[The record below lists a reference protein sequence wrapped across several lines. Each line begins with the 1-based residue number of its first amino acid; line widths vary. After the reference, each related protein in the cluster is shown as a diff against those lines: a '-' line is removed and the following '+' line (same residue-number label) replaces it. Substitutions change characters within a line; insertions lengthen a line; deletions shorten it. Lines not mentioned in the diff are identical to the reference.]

1 MVYPLYGAFV
11 KATEV
16 VLFFPFHHSLHK
28 SQTKSGLLNYKDMYK
43 GIQYQIVQAP
53 LNRYVDLHIY
63 KKYGSSLESSAYS
76 TLFKSITYPLQTAEV
91 YYQLNNKL
99 PKRLNNYY
107 KGFSP
112 YIIINASA
120 YYIWF
125 SSLKFYDKYTPKYV
139 YNDNIHNAVVGFLS
153 GMTVDL
159 VMHPLKT
166 IKVNLQSNKF
176 KLQDVSMK
184 YLSRGVCTKMLLS
197 SLQSAYF
204 NVFCSIKQT

>member
-1 MVYPLYGAFV
+1 MVHPLYGAFI
-11 KATEV
+11 KASEV

-28 SQTKSGLLNYKDMYK
+28 SQTKTGYLNYKDMYK

-63 KKYGSSLESSAYS
+63 KKYGTSFESSVYSSL
-76 TLFKSITYPLQTAEV
+76 FKTITYPLQTAEV

-99 PKRLNNYY
+99 PKRFHNYY
-107 KGFSP
+107 RGFNP
-112 YIIINASA
+112 YIIINGSA

-125 SSLKFYDKYTPKYV
+125 NSLKFYDKYIPKYIQ
-139 YNDNIHNAVVGFLS
+139 NEHTHNATVGFLS

-159 VMHPLKT
+159 AMHPFKT
-166 IKVNLQSNKF
+166 IKVNLQSDRFRLKD
-176 KLQDVSMK
+176 LSVR
-184 YLSRGVCTKMLLS
+184 YLSRGVCTKILLS

-204 NVFCSIKQT
+204 NVFCNIKDI